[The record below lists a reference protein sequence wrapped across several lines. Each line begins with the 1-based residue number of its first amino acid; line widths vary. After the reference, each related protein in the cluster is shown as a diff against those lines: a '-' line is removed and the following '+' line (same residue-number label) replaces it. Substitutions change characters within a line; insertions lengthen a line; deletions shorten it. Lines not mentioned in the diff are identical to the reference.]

1 MNTFI
6 SDVLSLYKTAAYQ
19 KLNAY
24 YEQQTVYNM
33 LGVERN
39 ENRHSKFIAW
49 LLNPNESH
57 SLKELPLRRFL
68 SLVAALATDEDKC
81 YYQEEVRT
89 HLITGNYKLNVLE
102 IKTEQSIAGLVQN
115 DVEDLDTIID
125 KNENG
130 SFKTDAQNR
139 FDIWMMLQISFKNS
153 DDKDV
158 TYHIPVVLEN
168 KIYSN
173 EGNATNPTKAQTV
186 RYSEAMGVICNSLG
200 LGAYKNPRYQP
211 LMVYLTPSG
220 ANKPVSNAFIHI
232 EYQQLLD
239 YVITPASM
247 SAHLQ
252 NAATEAQ
259 VMIDGYIR
267 NLSCPT
273 SNDEKDY
280 SILAIAQNE
289 DESLEAI
296 YNSRAFQ
303 TAFRTLYHDEAKE
316 ILGGEIETVVATS
329 LITDFWD
336 SNENLFKV
344 VLYNH
349 CKNLPD
355 KLKIVNRVIKTN
367 NRDNTRYLVGFGDG
381 QWLNTNGKPASKSEA
396 SYLIFK
402 AYCKKW
408 GEDNLGKSLTL
419 DDLRKVF
426 PGKINEYYHNRYL
439 NYLFYIIDETL
450 CVDVETSKYYRNRI
464 DAKNGWDFYC
474 DDNHGLP
481 NVQPD
486 NIRNVKM
493 WRKSDFDRLVEFV
506 KENYKFITI
515 KECL

>member
-6 SDVLSLYKTAAYQ
+6 NDVLSLYKTPEYQ
-19 KLNAY
+19 KLNTY

-81 YYQEEVRT
+81 YDQEEVRT
-89 HLITGNYKLNVLE
+89 HLITGNYKLNVQE

-115 DVEDLDTIID
+115 NIEDLDSIIE

-130 SFKTDAQNR
+130 SFKTDSQNR
-139 FDIWMMLQISFKNS
+139 FDIWMLLQISFNNS
-153 DDKDV
+153 FDKEV
-158 TYHIPVVLEN
+158 TYHIPVVIEN

-173 EGNATNPTKAQTV
+173 EGNATNPSKAQTV

-200 LGAYKNPRYQP
+200 LGVFKNPYYQP

-220 ANKPVSNAFIHI
+220 ANKPMSDAFIHI

-252 NAATEAQ
+252 NAATEVQ

-267 NLSCPT
+267 NLSCPA

-280 SILAIAQNE
+280 SILAIAQSE
-289 DESLEAI
+289 DESLEVI
-296 YNSRAFQ
+296 CNSKSFQ
-303 TAFRTLYHDEAKE
+303 TAFCALYYNEAKNLLE
-316 ILGGEIETVVATS
+316 EEFETVDINS
-329 LITDFWD
+329 LITDFWN

-349 CKNLPD
+349 CKNNPD
-355 KLKIVNRVIKTN
+355 KLKIVSRIIKTN
-367 NRDNTRYLVGFGDG
+367 NRDNTRYWVGLGEG

-402 AYCKKW
+402 AYCMKW
-408 GEDNLGKSLTL
+408 GEENPGKSLTL
-419 DDLRKVF
+419 DDLRTAF

-439 NYLFYIIDETL
+439 NHLFYVMDETL
-450 CVDVETSKYYRNRI
+450 CIDVETSKHYGNTIYVE
-464 DAKNGWDFYC
+464 DGWDFYY
-474 DDNHGLP
+474 DDNHELP
-481 NVQPD
+481 NVQPND
-486 NIRNVKM
+486 IRNVKM
-493 WRKSDFDRLVEFV
+493 WRKGDFDRLIEFV
-506 KENYKFITI
+506 KKNYKFITI

>member
-6 SDVLSLYKTAAYQ
+6 NDVLNLYKTPEYQ

-81 YYQEEVRT
+81 YDQEDVRT
-89 HLITGNYKLNVLE
+89 HLITGNYRLNVQE

-115 DVEDLDTIID
+115 NIEDLDSIIE

-130 SFKTDAQNR
+130 SFKSDSQNR
-139 FDIWMMLQISFKNS
+139 FDIWMLLQISFNNRF
-153 DDKDV
+153 DKEV
-158 TYHIPVVLEN
+158 TYHIPIVLEN

-173 EGNATNPTKAQTV
+173 EGNATNPSKAQTV

-200 LGAYKNPRYQP
+200 LGVFKNPYYQP

-220 ANKPVSNAFIHI
+220 ANKPMSDAFIHI

-247 SAHLQ
+247 NSHLQ
-252 NAATEAQ
+252 NATTEVQ

-267 NLSCPT
+267 NLSCPA

-280 SILAIAQNE
+280 SILAIAQSE
-289 DESLEAI
+289 DESLEVI
-296 YNSRAFQ
+296 YNSKAFQ
-303 TAFRTLYHDEAKE
+303 TAFRALYYNEAKNLLE
-316 ILGGEIETVVATS
+316 ENFETADETTLV
-329 LITDFWD
+329 TDFWN

-349 CKNLPD
+349 CKNNPD
-355 KLKIVNRVIKTN
+355 NLKIISKVIKTN
-367 NRDNTRYLVGFGDG
+367 NRDNTRYLIGIGEDN
-381 QWLNTNGKPASKSEA
+381 WLNANGKPASKSEA

-402 AYCKKW
+402 AYLM
-408 GEDNLGKSLTL
+408 EYPATTL
-419 DDLRKVF
+419 AELRKAF
-426 PGKINEYYHNRYL
+426 PCEKLNAYYYDRYY
-439 NYLFYIIDETL
+439 NDLFYESNPDNVDETGYEIL
-450 CVDVETSKYYRNRI
+450 TYTAGKHKGKE
-464 DAKNGWDFYC
+464 AKAKWDFYL
-474 DDNHGLP
+474 DEEKLLP
-481 NVQPD
+481 IENGQK
-486 NIRNVKM
+486 NAMCVKM
-493 WRKSDFDRLVEFV
+493 WRKGDFDKLVEFV
-506 KENYKFITI
+506 EENYKFIGI
-515 KECL
+515 EEC